1 MTDNPIVPDQ
11 PSGFGIAFWFII
23 VPLFTVAFVLL
34 MGWVR

>member
-11 PSGFGIAFWFII
+11 PGAFGIAFWFILVSLFVTAFI
-23 VPLFTVAFVLL
+23 VL